1 MRKIV
6 AVLLLAAFVSLLSA
20 CGNRDMSREMAANIQ
35 QKKDQKAIE
44 DTRMALTNPEA
55 DSENAEN
62 TLSTSG
68 AENKDPENTL
78 SNPEADSEDSEDK
91 LPTQQQNET
100 HELGSNDDRDSS
112 DDRESSDEQ
121 GSNNEQGRSPY
132 NGKYDEVT
140 FSTYVN
146 QLQDEE
152 QTGDYYKMPGQVQE
166 FMTFDN
172 GIEYMVLGVEF
183 GFIAIAKMSV
193 VDDWDKIKVGD
204 AITVYFRHIG
214 FLPYEEYLHKY
225 SEMPIGSYEY
235 FEYYK

>member
-1 MRKIV
+1 
-6 AVLLLAAFVSLLSA
+6 
-20 CGNRDMSREMAANIQ
+20 MSREMAANVQ
-35 QKKDQKAIE
+35 QKKDLKAIE
-44 DTRMALTNPEA
+44 DTRMALTNPEV
-55 DSENAEN
+55 DAEN
-62 TLSTSG
+62 TLST
-68 AENKDPENTL
+68 
-78 SNPEADSEDSEDK
+78 PEADCEDSENK
-91 LPTQQQNET
+91 LSTQQQNET

-152 QTGDYYKMPGQVQE
+152 QTGDYYNMPGQVQE

-204 AITVYFRHIG
+204 AITVYFQHIG
-214 FLPYEEYLHKY
+214 FLPYEESLHKY
-225 SEMPIGSYEY
+225 GEMPIGSYEY